1 MIHMLRASDPHKQ
14 TTKDYRHL
22 KKFSNTKDGS
32 QNRRERIMRESEYAR
47 RIKNC
52 LLVIWSER

>member
-1 MIHMLRASDPHKQ
+1 MLRASDPHKQ
-14 TTKDYRHL
+14 TTKDYRQL
-22 KKFSNTKDGS
+22 NKFSNIKDGS
-32 QNRRERIMRESEYAR
+32 QNRRERIMMESEYAR